1 VDLHLRAT
9 TRRCEMP
16 FINIKVLKG
25 TLSEE
30 KKKEMI
36 SRVTETVAEI
46 EARPS
51 PKDNLQ
57 RYTWCVIDEVDF
69 ANWGIGGNPVTP
81 EILKAVLEGKV

>member
-1 VDLHLRAT
+1 
-9 TRRCEMP
+9 MP

-46 EARPS
+46 EARPA
-51 PKDNLQ
+51 PKEKLVPH
-57 RYTWCVIDEVDF
+57 TWCVIEEVDF
-69 ANWGIGGNPVTP
+69 GAWGIGGNAVTP
-81 EILKAVLEGKV
+81 EMLKSILEG